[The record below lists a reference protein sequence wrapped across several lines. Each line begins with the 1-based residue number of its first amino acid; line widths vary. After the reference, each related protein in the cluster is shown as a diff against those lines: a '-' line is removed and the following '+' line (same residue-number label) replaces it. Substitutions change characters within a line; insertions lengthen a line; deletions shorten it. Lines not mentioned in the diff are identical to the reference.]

1 MGTAKQPRSAPNFS
15 AAADA
20 TLKTVSAATLEF
32 GQSCPLEHS
41 FPASVH
47 CTVKHSVSFNDAMI
61 ANAEAGGDSAG
72 RAAMI
77 GAWLGAIHGLRGIP
91 QPWRERLTAHD
102 RIAAWIEKLLTPTPH
117 E

>member
-1 MGTAKQPRSAPNFS
+1 M
-15 AAADA
+15 
-20 TLKTVSAATLEF
+20 LEF

-41 FPASVH
+41 FPASLH
-47 CTVKHSVSFNDAMI
+47 CLVKHSVSFNDAMI

-77 GAWLGAIHGLRGIP
+77 GAWLGAIHGLKGIP
-91 QPWRERLTAHD
+91 EAWCRRLTAHD
-102 RIAAWIEKLLTPTPH
+102 RIAAMIEKLLVITPD